1 MAGCSVLMYKIDT
14 YINYSIDELVRNLE
28 NNVLDETGVIIDECS
43 KDTLAGTYVYSEIS
57 KSREYNFEQNK
68 FEVVTQKKYVATEFH
83 LNLRDKYLDVWGKQK
98 NAQHI
103 ITAIS
108 LAFGNNVSIEP
119 AYFDFIKMVNYL
131 KDRDSIY
138 VNKVTICGL
147 VLEKELLA
155 DCTIDLNGKEQP
167 FKIIDRYKDNIN
179 RVSFRWKS
187 DNNVVAIVLYRSGA
201 ITIHKQRH
209 LITCNELNNIYGML
223 LYARR

>member
-223 LYARR
+223 LSARR

>member
-1 MAGCSVLMYKIDT
+1 MAGCSVL
-14 YINYSIDELVRNLE
+14 
-28 NNVLDETGVIIDECS
+28 
-43 KDTLAGTYVYSEIS
+43 
-57 KSREYNFEQNK
+57 
-68 FEVVTQKKYVATEFH
+68 KKYVATEFH
-83 LNLRDKYLDVWGKQK
+83 LNLRDKYLDVGGKQK

-119 AYFDFIKMVNYL
+119 EYFDFIKMVNYL

-223 LYARR
+223 LSARR

>member
-98 NAQHI
+98 SAQHI

-209 LITCNELNNIYGML
+209 LITCDELNNIYGML
-223 LYARR
+223 LSARR